1 MQTIRDYARDH
12 GISYEAVRAQLARY
26 RKDLAGHIVTNGRTM
41 HLDDY
46 AVRFLDAK
54 RRGNPVAI
62 RSEEKHAE
70 HENLKAQVDA
80 LKSELLAAQAKIIE
94 LQSADRLLIE
104 AKAKC
109 DLLIEAGTEKQKE
122 IDTLRTDLSAA
133 RQSAEQLRTD
143 LSEAQINAH
152 TAKVDADRALEE
164 LRTAQTEAERAKAD
178 ADQARKERDTA
189 QAEARSYRKSIF
201 GLYRKTR
208 S

>member
-143 LSEAQINAH
+143 LQA
-152 TAKVDADRALEE
+152 AKADTDRALEE
-164 LRTAQTEAERAKAD
+164 LRAARTEADRARTD
-178 ADQARKERDTA
+178 ADQARKERDAA
-189 QAEARSYRKSIF
+189 QTEAGSFRRTFF
-201 GLYRKTR
+201 GLYRKGKGR
-208 S
+208 G